1 MCDPVTAMVV
11 ASTALT
17 AGSQVVEGQ
26 AAKASA
32 DYNASVMRTNAII
45 ARQKA
50 DQERQSGDLETRR
63 SGEQS
68 AAERAAFAAQ
78 TAAGGVQ
85 LGSGSARDV
94 LISSAMQGG
103 MDAAIIRANS
113 QQRQRDLFYEADN
126 LEAQALMT
134 EREGKAKRFG
144 SILAAGGTV
153 LGGASQIM
161 GPSGTMSRAGSSFK
175 PLARGRSGTSRYGN
189 MGRGGR

>member
-1 MCDPVTAMVV
+1 MCDPVTVTVV
-11 ASTALT
+11 ASTVLT
-17 AGSQVVEGQ
+17 AGSQIVEGQ

-50 DQERQSGDLETRR
+50 EQQRQSGDLETRR
-63 SGEQS
+63 SGERS

-94 LISSAMQGG
+94 LISSAQQGG

-134 EREGKAKRFG
+134 QREGRAKRFG

-161 GPSGTMSRAGSSFK
+161 GPSGTIAQ
-175 PLARGRSGTSRYGN
+175 
-189 MGRGGR
+189 GRGG